1 MTYSKKKVGGKQTLK
16 VGNSSDN
23 NELVEG
29 DLLGVFSQK
38 PFQTKLV
45 TPLIVQAILTTTTL
59 LLAMNIVPHMVLP
72 PTNVLWIQL
81 PKYHDNDD
89 LASHIWQLTKVW
101 MTNGE
106 NIEDH
111 KLQYFPIFLKRRV
124 AYWFSKYETMH
135 L

>member
-23 NELVEG
+23 NELVER
-29 DLLGVFSQK
+29 DLLGLFSQK

-72 PTNVLWIQL
+72 PTNVL
-81 PKYHDNDD
+81 
-89 LASHIWQLTKVW
+89 
-101 MTNGE
+101 
-106 NIEDH
+106 
-111 KLQYFPIFLKRRV
+111 
-124 AYWFSKYETMH
+124 
-135 L
+135 